1 MKKIFVLLVML
12 LSFPIFVKAEESV
25 VITKVELENKT
36 DSTIVIEEP
45 TFNIRKI
52 NFNLKFSEVGDYA
65 EYKVT
70 LKNNSDKDYEIK
82 SESNYLDSEYIKYEF
97 SYGDSNILK
106 AKEEKSIYIK
116 LLYNKKVSE
125 EHFVDGKYI
134 LNDSVKLDL
143 VNDSIVV
150 KVPPTHKG
158 YSMFMVILGIFSL
171 TISFILLILIKD
183 EKVKSLLLICLLIIP
198 FTVLALESISLEV
211 DSKIEIVS
219 KFTGTIYR
227 WSTTEVKNGDS
238 IVPVS
243 ETKWI
248 IVADGE
254 EDNDDGEENYVYD
267 THEQCTEFLSS
278 VGITEGVEVEG
289 HIVTCEQKTET
300 FGGEI
305 GEYTTDASTLN
316 KTYYLKH
323 DVVDDK
329 ITASYVCFVYNNAE
343 HCMKGGDR
351 ASYSANQQILRD
363 FQTFNNLPDNT
374 SPGCYWRS
382 SSSNCYGGGFSHVDA
397 DSDGHVSVTG
407 SSYEYCSVGNDVNSN
422 LFSRCGNTSL

>member
-1 MKKIFVLLVML
+1 MKKIFLLLVML

-82 SESNYLDSEYIKYEF
+82 NENNYLDSEYIKYEF

-183 EKVKSLLLICLLIIP
+183 EKVKTLLLICLLIIP
-198 FTVLALESISLEV
+198 FTVLALESLILEI
-211 DSKIEIVS
+211 DAKIEINS
-219 KFTGTIYR
+219 KFTGSIYR
-227 WSTTEVKNGDS
+227 WSVKGWANKDSSAASSRPYTIANLTEGTDYVKNA
-238 IVPVS
+238 
-243 ETKWI
+243 T
-248 IVADGE
+248 
-254 EDNDDGEENYVYD
+254 
-267 THEQCTEFLSS
+267 L
-278 VGITEGVEVEG
+278 
-289 HIVTCEQKTET
+289 
-300 FGGEI
+300 
-305 GEYTTDASTLN
+305 LN

-323 DVVDDK
+323 DVVEDE
-329 ITASYVCFVYNNAE
+329 ITASYVCFVYNNVE
-343 HCMKGGDR
+343 HCMIGADGGAFATNTVIIQD
-351 ASYSANQQILRD
+351 Y
-363 FQTFNNLPDNT
+363 QTFYNLNNVSTPTLDN
-374 SPGCYWRS
+374 PGCSFGS
-382 SSSNCYGGGFSHVDA
+382 SSSNCIGGGFDY
-397 DSDGHVSVTG
+397 VSAG
-407 SSYEYCSVGNDVNSN
+407 SSGNLHVGGGAVNYCRVSSN
-422 LFSRCGNTSL
+422 GGSDCYGW

>member
-1 MKKIFVLLVML
+1 MKKIFWLLVML
-12 LSFPIFVKAEESV
+12 LSFPIFVKAEENV

-82 SESNYLDSEYIKYEF
+82 NENNYLDSEYIKYEF

-183 EKVKSLLLICLLIIP
+183 EKVKTLLLICLLIIP

-227 WSTTEVKNGDS
+227 NNNYNISIGDAVSYCIFGNQGENPKIENRINSCESYNLSFSTESACNTYMQ
-238 IVPVS
+238 
-243 ETKWI
+243 
-248 IVADGE
+248 
-254 EDNDDGEENYVYD
+254 ENSAVI
-267 THEQCTEFLSS
+267 ENL
-278 VGITEGVEVEG
+278 GVTNASCDIYLPG
-289 HIVTCEQKTET
+289 SKTNPDE
-300 FGGEI
+300 
-305 GEYTTDASTLN
+305 LN
-316 KTYYLKH
+316 SNIYLKN
-323 DVVDDK
+323 DIVNGIV
-329 ITASYVCFVYNNAE
+329 TASYVCFVYNNQE
-343 HCMKGGDR
+343 QCMRGGDGG

-363 FQTFNNLPDNT
+363 FQAFNNLPDNAN
-374 SPGCYWRS
+374 PGCYWGS
-382 SSSNCYGGGFSHVDA
+382 SSSHCSGGGFSRVYADSGGGVHVD
-397 DSDGHVSVTG
+397 G
-407 SSYEYCSVGNDVNSN
+407 SSRCDVDDDGGSYCNGK
-422 LFSRCGNTSL
+422 